1 MKTNICFLF
10 VFQIFKL
17 LRILREW
24 RKLYKGEKRCGITA
38 ESALF
43 VCNKWDE
50 VEKQTN
56 QTEQED
62 LKKHIVDE
70 LRKKIPELD
79 EKSQVIKLSAWRAAE
94 VQERFNVIS
103 DDLSSLFNGLQR
115 LLSLCIERKSEHL
128 YK

>member
-115 LLSLCIERKSEHL
+115 LLPICIERKSEHL

>member
-1 MKTNICFLF
+1 MG
-10 VFQIFKL
+10 
-17 LRILREW
+17 EW

-56 QTEQED
+56 QAERDD
-62 LKKHIVDE
+62 LQKHIIDK

-79 EKSQVIKLSAWRAAE
+79 EKSQVIKMSVFTAAQ
-94 VQERFNVIS
+94 VQKKFNVIG
-103 DDLSSLFNGLQR
+103 DDLNSLIDGLQR
-115 LLSLCIERKSEHL
+115 LLPLCIERKTEHF
-128 YK
+128 Y